1 MGLIQGHKSQTV
13 QNAVQFRATD
23 EKTVQQLLHKHG
35 QWFGH
40 RIHPF
45 NGRITNV
52 RPLLERSDRV
62 LQVRQLKLLNLID
75 FWMRNREFKIVK

>member
-1 MGLIQGHKSQTV
+1 MKISLNKMGLIQGHKSQTV

-40 RIHPF
+40 RIHLS
-45 NGRITNV
+45 NDRITKV
-52 RPLLERSDRV
+52 RPVLESSDQV
-62 LQVRQLKLLNLID
+62 LKVH
-75 FWMRNREFKIVK
+75 